1 MGHKNSKE
9 KLGAIIG
16 NTYTCPSCQ
25 QIFDSKTPAKEV
37 NDHIINCSHSP
48 TSLSSKDLYTPLSLN
63 LNKKRNK
70 TLSSKSVAKLN
81 PFKIKDYIKTKKIN
95 WIEGCDTIEISRE
108 NCLEESMKE
117 IKYVNLWREVKMPF
131 LYEKTAPWTAPF
143 RKGKMDEKTC
153 LSERLC
159 RGKGGKPAETGFV
172 LTGDG
177 RSPC

>member
-1 MGHKNSKE
+1 
-9 KLGAIIG
+9 
-16 NTYTCPSCQ
+16 
-25 QIFDSKTPAKEV
+25 
-37 NDHIINCSHSP
+37 
-48 TSLSSKDLYTPLSLN
+48 
-63 LNKKRNK
+63 
-70 TLSSKSVAKLN
+70 
-81 PFKIKDYIKTKKIN
+81 
-95 WIEGCDTIEISRE
+95 
-108 NCLEESMKE
+108 
-117 IKYVNLWREVKMPF
+117 MPF